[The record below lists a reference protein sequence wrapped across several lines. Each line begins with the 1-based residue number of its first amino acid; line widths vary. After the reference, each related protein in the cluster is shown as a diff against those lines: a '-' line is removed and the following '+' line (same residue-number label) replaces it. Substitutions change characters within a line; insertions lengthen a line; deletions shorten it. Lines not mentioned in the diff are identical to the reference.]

1 MEEKSDEQGF
11 LGKIGA
17 AVEDLIF
24 EKPAEADEVK
34 AAETP
39 GATPSPDSGSAPQK
53 ETASVPQKTNT
64 PVNPKIFEKLK
75 SAVDG
80 KVNAFSQFNE
90 MLASLSD
97 VIADEAMRYAAA
109 MKAVGKSYSITADQ
123 IIRAMDVKLG
133 ALEEE
138 KKKFSGTIKQSEEE
152 LAGFHSQLT
161 QKDQAIQSLRNQ
173 IGMIEAEKQDV
184 ERIMNEKK
192 GKIEAVRRDFS
203 AAADA
208 LKVEMEQQK
217 EIMVKYLKGGKQ

>member
-1 MEEKSDEQGF
+1 MANERLTGSQKAAIF
-11 LGKIGA
+11 LFSIG
-17 AVEDLIF
+17 EDLASSIV
-24 EKPAEADEVK
+24 KKLDEEEIKKLVTSMSK
-34 AAETP
+34 I
-39 GATPSPDSGSAPQK
+39 PSVSPK
-53 ETASVPQKTNT
+53 EMDV
-64 PVNPKIFEKLK
+64 I
-75 SAVDG
+75 
-80 KVNAFSQFNE
+80 FSQFNE

-97 VIADEAMRYAAA
+97 VITDEAMRYAAA

-133 ALEEE
+133 ALDEE

-152 LAGFHSQLT
+152 LADFHSQLT

-173 IGMIEAEKQDV
+173 IGIIETEKQDI
-184 ERIMNEKK
+184 ERIINEKK

-217 EIMVKYLKGGKQ
+217 EIIARYLKGGKQ